1 VKSIGTHLIIEL
13 WGCKDLNSV
22 EQVEQA
28 LRHVV
33 EACNVTLKEIT
44 VVPFTPV
51 GVTGVAVVSESHIMI
66 HTWPELG
73 YAAVDVFTCGNA
85 ANPEASIPVLRQ
97 YFEPDRIQVMEIKRG
112 LVLD

>member
-1 VKSIGTHLIIEL
+1 
-13 WGCKDLNSV
+13 
-22 EQVEQA
+22 
-28 LRHVV
+28 
-33 EACNVTLKEIT
+33 
-44 VVPFTPV
+44 
-51 GVTGVAVVSESHIMI
+51 MI